1 MFYAQEAAAGESF
14 DRRRGAVGGSVVEQV
29 DVNAL
34 LDQVAD
40 DLIDD
45 VRFVIRGDDRDNGQ
59 LRRHAPA
66 FYPSLPAL
74 PGEGPHHRLADD
86 PVLALEAAVVMD
98 SRITTVLDLLGQN
111 RTEQILRPLQAE
123 LGV

>member
-14 DRRRGAVGGSVVEQV
+14 DRRRGAVGRAVVEQV

-34 LDQVAD
+34 LDQIAD
-40 DLIDD
+40 DLPDD
-45 VRFVIRGDDRDNGQ
+45 VRFVIRGDDCDNGQ

-74 PGEGPHHRLADD
+74 PGEGPHHRLADNPEFALQP
-86 PVLALEAAVVMD
+86 PVVVD
-98 SRITTVLDLLGQN
+98 SRIAAVLDLLRQN
-111 RTEQILRPLQAE
+111 R
-123 LGV
+123 

>member
-1 MFYAQEAAAGESF
+1 
-14 DRRRGAVGGSVVEQV
+14 QV

-40 DLIDD
+40 DLRDD

-74 PGEGPHHRLADD
+74 PGKGPHHRLADN
-86 PVLALEAAVVMD
+86 PELALEAPVVVD
-98 SRITTVLDLLGQN
+98 ARTATVVDLLRQN
-111 RTEQILRPLQAE
+111 RTEEILRPLQVEGCVRCVQGHGRLA
-123 LGV
+123 VS